1 MTNEDEIIV
10 FGFRIRKF
18 HPLTEIPERD
28 SEIPAQT
35 RAVVNVGDSTNK
47 SKNQPIIHPLLVDVS
62 PVFMKL
68 LWDILVYPF
77 SSLSVRVKRLG
88 SARAVEKAKREGYEK
103 GLLIETT
110 NGQTTYLLLTEKGF
124 EALNTPYPYKRNV
137 SLQHSFRVKLL
148 QFLLNQDPSY
158 KKVFIE
164 YPIDQKGTTA
174 DVATLRQDSGK
185 EGWEVTISTTNVI
198 TNLLKYE
205 KTNFV
210 KVVFITPDYRLK
222 EAVKSTISG
231 ANLNSDLLARVE
243 FRHFS
248 QLLRRQRKLYRY

>member
-1 MTNEDEIIV
+1 V
-10 FGFRIRKF
+10 
-18 HPLTEIPERD
+18 
-28 SEIPAQT
+28 A
-35 RAVVNVGDSTNK
+35 
-47 SKNQPIIHPLLVDVS
+47 LL
-62 PVFMKL
+62 
-68 LWDILVYPF
+68 
-77 SSLSVRVKRLG
+77 
-88 SARAVEKAKREGYEK
+88 
-103 GLLIETT
+103 
-110 NGQTTYLLLTEKGF
+110 
-124 EALNTPYPYKRNV
+124 
-137 SLQHSFRVKLL
+137 H
-148 QFLLNQDPSY
+148 FLLSQDPSY

-164 YPIDQKGTTA
+164 YPIDQKGATA
-174 DVATLRQDSGK
+174 DIATLRQDSGK
-185 EGWEVTISTTNVI
+185 EGWEVTISTTNII